1 MRSALT
7 GVTRGGPLCAG
18 QEPLADY
25 APLIM
30 EWVPFSRALSG
41 ARGRGRP
48 NVALAPD

>member
-1 MRSALT
+1 
-7 GVTRGGPLCAG
+7 
-18 QEPLADY
+18 
-25 APLIM
+25 M